1 MFRIVLL
8 HNPENILTP
17 SLPDWFCPLRRLL
30 LLVAVGSF
38 PLTAA
43 AADFPNADSSNL
55 PPRTLIVA
63 TPKRPVPRWLQTNLR
78 IGHLPGYNE
87 RMVQE
92 FLKAGY
98 NVVTVNCLDAWHCVG
113 PSAVMYPAAE
123 VKRADEYLRRVV
135 NTVHAAGAKS
145 VLYIGPVQVPL
156 FSKRL
161 REAHPEWLRVKPDG
175 THDENFGNIRSG
187 YADWLCA
194 QLAHIVREYHAD
206 GFWCD
211 GYAPGHLHTYD
222 AATRRL
228 FRDVSGGKDIPV
240 KLDPVRDPVARRY
253 LAWHDQYFVDLADRM
268 RAAIRAENPESVL
281 FANYSANRTWY
292 FPEMYMGEYPAAYC
306 RAVDVSSVELYWDV
320 PGDALYQQFCCAFVQ
335 GVTDNR
341 GGSVWIQPSAH
352 GVSGVSSPV
361 EIQLRG
367 LEGAPWGVY
376 PEFVESAGREEY
388 LKRHVENVKARE
400 EWWQESEPVPYI
412 GIVASEQTRT
422 LYAQGALP
430 VYFSHTLGAF
440 RAIFEKHWPVRILTE
455 YDLEDADLH
464 GVRVLMLPNV
474 ACLSARA
481 AEVVRRFVRQGGGLV
496 ASFETSLY
504 DEKFQRSSDFA
515 LADVLHAHYVATHP
529 VQLRSDNIYL
539 TIDAD
544 HPIVNDPL
552 IRSKQAT
559 SWLGGLGPPPE
570 KGILAL
576 IASAVEAT
584 ASPGAQV
591 LMTYNVNQPG
601 AQNIRHPAVIASS
614 FGKGRVVFFPAGFD
628 KAMFFYPD
636 TYIRQL
642 IVNSCQWAAAD
653 EPPPVEVEGPLLLAA
668 TFRRQSRQGRI
679 VVHLLNDHSS
689 YGRHSIYQKLAPLP
703 KELQKSWGFPNQS
716 ELRGTWPV
724 REEVIPLCDIKV
736 RCRLPGIKQATLQPE
751 NDPLPLSRTKDAV
764 EALVPRLNM
773 HSMVIFE

>member
-1 MFRIVLL
+1 LTRFIPGRWNAVCRLIGWLACLL
-8 HNPENILTP
+8 ATVHCR
-17 SLPDWFCPLRRLL
+17 FQ
-30 LLVAVGSF
+30 VGVPA
-38 PLTAA
+38 PLTA
-43 AADFPNADSSNL
+43 DSLSIDPIGL
-55 PPRTLIVA
+55 PPRTLIES
-63 TPKRPVPRWLQTNLR
+63 PPQRPVPKWLQTHLR
-78 IGHLPGYNE
+78 IGHLPGYDE
-87 RMVQE
+87 RMVKE

-98 NVVTVNCLDAWHCVG
+98 NVVTVNCLERWDRVG
-113 PSAVMYPAAE
+113 PSAVMYSADE
-123 VKRADEYLRRVV
+123 VKRADEYLHRVV
-135 NTVHAAGAKS
+135 DTIHAAGAKS
-145 VLYIGPVQVPL
+145 LLYIGPVQVPL
-156 FSKRL
+156 FSKRF
-161 REAHPEWLRVKPDG
+161 RAAHPEWLRVKPDG
-175 THDENFGNIRSG
+175 SRDENFGNIRSA

-194 QLAHIVREYHAD
+194 QLAYVVREYHAD

-222 AATRRL
+222 ETTERQ
-228 FRDVSGGKDIPV
+228 FRNISGNKEIPT
-240 KLDPVRDPVARRY
+240 KFDPVRDPVARQY

-268 RAAIRAENPESVL
+268 RGAIRAENPDAVL

-292 FPEMYMGEYPAAYC
+292 YPEMYMGEYPAAYC
-306 RAVDVSSVELYWDV
+306 KAVDVSSVELYWDV

-335 GVTDNR
+335 GVSDNR
-341 GGSVWIQPSAH
+341 GGSVWIQPSEH

-367 LEGAPWGVY
+367 LEGAPWGIY
-376 PEFVESAGREEY
+376 PEFVEAAGREEY
-388 LKRHVENVKARE
+388 FKQHVANVKSRE
-400 EWWQESEPVPYI
+400 EWWEESEPVPYI

-430 VYFSHTLGAF
+430 VYFSHALGAF

-474 ACLSARA
+474 ACLSPRA

-504 DEKFQRSSDFA
+504 DDKFARRSDFA
-515 LADVLHAHYVATHP
+515 LADVLHAHYRATHP

-552 IRSKQAT
+552 IHSKQAT
-559 SWLGGLGPPPE
+559 AWLGGLGPPPE
-570 KGILAL
+570 KGNLAL

-584 ASPGAQV
+584 PTDGGKV
-591 LMTYNVNQPG
+591 LMTYNVNQPDV
-601 AQNIRHPAVIASS
+601 QNVRHPALIVSN
-614 FGKGRVVFFPAGFD
+614 FGKGRVVYFPAGVD

-636 TYIRQL
+636 TYIREL
-642 IVNSCQWAAAD
+642 LANACRWAAA
-653 EPPPVEVEGPLLLAA
+653 EAPPPVEVEGPLLLSA
-668 TFRRQSRQGRI
+668 TFRRQPQKGRI

-716 ELRGTWPV
+716 ELRGTWPI

-736 RCRLPGIKQATLQPE
+736 RCRVAGITKATLQPE
-751 NDPLPLSRTKDAV
+751 NRPLPLIRTNGTV
-764 EALVPRLNM
+764 EVVVPKLNM

>member
-1 MFRIVLL
+1 MTTRLSPLSPVARLL
-8 HNPENILTP
+8 VFFSVAL
-17 SLPDWFCPLRRLL
+17 LPDAYTA
-30 LLVAVGSF
+30 VAN
-38 PLTAA
+38 
-43 AADFPNADSSNL
+43 AADVYTADFRTIDANGL
-55 PPRTLIVA
+55 PPRTLIA
-63 TPKRPVPRWLQTNLR
+63 APPARPVPRWLQTNLR
-78 IGHLPGYNE
+78 IGHLPGYDD
-87 RMVQE
+87 RMVKE

-98 NVVTVNCLDAWHCVG
+98 NVVTVNCLERWDRVG
-113 PSAVMYPAAE
+113 PSAVMYPADEA
-123 VKRADEYLRRVV
+123 KRADEYLHRVV
-135 NTVHAAGAKS
+135 DTIHAAGAKS

-156 FSKRL
+156 FSKRF
-161 REAHPEWLRVKPDG
+161 RAVHPEWLRVKPDG
-175 THDENFGNIRSG
+175 SLDDNFGNIRSG

-194 QLAHIVREYHAD
+194 QLAYVVRTYHAD

-211 GYAPGHLHTYD
+211 GYAPDHLHTYD
-222 AATRRL
+222 DATRRL
-228 FRDVSGGKDIPV
+228 FSEASGGKKIP
-240 KLDPVRDPVARRY
+240 KRFDPVHDPVSRQY
-253 LAWHDQYFVDLADRM
+253 LAWHEQYFVDLADRL
-268 RAAIRAENPESVL
+268 RGAIRAENPDAVL

-292 FPEMYMGEYPAAYC
+292 YPEMYMGEYPAAYC
-306 RAVDVSSVELYWDV
+306 KAVDVSSVELYWDV

-341 GGSVWIQPSAH
+341 GGSVWIQPSEH

-367 LEGAPWGVY
+367 LEGAPWGIY

-388 LKRHVENVKARE
+388 FKQHVANVKARE
-400 EWWQESEPVPYI
+400 EWWEESEPVPYV

-455 YDLEDADLH
+455 YDLENADLH
-464 GVRVLMLPNV
+464 GVRVLMLPDV

-481 AEVVRRFVRQGGGLV
+481 AEVVRRFVRDGGGLV

-504 DEKFQRSSDFA
+504 DEKLERHPDFA
-515 LADVLHAHYVATHP
+515 LSDVLHAHYVATHP
-529 VQLRSDNIYL
+529 VQLRSDNIFL

-552 IRSKQAT
+552 IHQKQST
-559 SWLGGLGPPPE
+559 SWLGGQGPPPE
-570 KGILAL
+570 KGNLAL
-576 IASAVEAT
+576 IASAVEVTPA
-584 ASPGAQV
+584 AGGQV
-591 LMTYNVNQPG
+591 LMTYNVNQPEL
-601 AQNIRHPAVIASS
+601 QRVRHPAIIAST
-614 FGKGRVVFFPAGFD
+614 FGKGRVVYFPAGVD

-642 IVNSCQWAAAD
+642 LTNACRWAASD
-653 EPPPVEVEGPLLLAA
+653 VPPPVEVEGPLVLAA
-668 TFRRQSRQGRI
+668 TFRRQPQQGRI

-716 ELRGTWPV
+716 ELRGTWPI

-736 RCRLPGIKQATLQPE
+736 RCRIPGVQKATLQPE
-751 NDPLPLSRTKDAV
+751 NVPLPLTNKNGAIEV
-764 EALVPRLNM
+764 VVPKLNM